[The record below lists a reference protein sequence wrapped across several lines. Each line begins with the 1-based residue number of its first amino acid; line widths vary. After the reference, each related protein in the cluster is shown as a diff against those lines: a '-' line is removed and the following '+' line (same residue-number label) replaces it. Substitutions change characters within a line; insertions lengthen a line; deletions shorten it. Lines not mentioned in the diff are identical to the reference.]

1 MAGSF
6 VSGAL
11 VDRLGDRNATRIALG
26 VALLGTLALA
36 VIVSPALAWP
46 LVALFGL
53 AYGTYQTVYF
63 ALAMEHTDPRIAA
76 SMFSILMAVTNVA
89 QGVGMGVSGA
99 LGGRHRLPRHLPG
112 HRGAQRLGD
121 PADATGLREAG
132 YIGDRRTDH
141 RVLVF

>member
-1 MAGSF
+1 M
-6 VSGAL
+6 
-11 VDRLGDRNATRIALG
+11 I
-26 VALLGTLALA
+26 TLALA
-36 VIVSPALAWP
+36 GITNAALAWP

-99 LGGRHRLPRHLPG
+99 LADGIGFRATFLVLAALNMLALPLMPRVFG
-112 HRGAQRLGD
+112 K
-121 PADATGLREAG
+121 PAKSSR
-132 YIGDRRTDH
+132 
-141 RVLVF
+141 